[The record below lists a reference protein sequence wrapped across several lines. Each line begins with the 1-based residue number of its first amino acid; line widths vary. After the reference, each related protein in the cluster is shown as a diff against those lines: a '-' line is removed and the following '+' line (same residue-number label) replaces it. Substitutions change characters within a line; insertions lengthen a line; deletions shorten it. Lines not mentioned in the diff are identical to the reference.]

1 MSALFAP
8 PTIGGWGRKKKK
20 KPFRS
25 RVLASDTRI
34 FDCWRVVLYRFLR
47 PFFFLLPPEVAH
59 GLALAGLEAAWRTGL
74 LRAPRGG
81 TPVEVM
87 GLRFPNRVGLAAG
100 MDKDARHVGAW
111 GALGFGFVEV
121 GTVTPRPQSG
131 NPRPRLF
138 RLPAADALINRLGFN
153 NEGAAAAAA
162 RLARHRSGGV
172 VGVNIGKN
180 ATTPPDDAVEDFRQA
195 MRMVYGVADYIAVN
209 VSSPNTAG
217 LRDWQ
222 AAAALDELLAALVAE
237 RERLAAEHGK
247 VVPLAL
253 KLAPDLGAEGLAA
266 AAATVARHPVAA
278 VIATN
283 TTIERSAVAG
293 LPHGQERGGLSG
305 APLRK
310 QSTDMV
316 EALRQLL
323 PASVAIIG
331 VGGISS
337 AADAREKIRAGAD
350 LVQIYTGLVYRGP
363 GLVREI
369 ARGLAE

>member
-1 MSALFAP
+1 
-8 PTIGGWGRKKKK
+8 
-20 KPFRS
+20 
-25 RVLASDTRI
+25 VLASDARI

-74 LRAPRGG
+74 LPAPRGG

-138 RLPAADALINRLGFN
+138 RLPAADALINRMGFN

-162 RLARHRSGGV
+162 RLARRRWAGV

-180 ATTPPDDAVEDFRQA
+180 ATTPPDGAVEDFRQA
-195 MRMVYGVADYIAVN
+195 MRMVYSVADYIAVN
-209 VSSPNTAG
+209 VSSPNTVG

-253 KLAPDLGAEGLAA
+253 KLAPDLGAEDLAA

-310 QSTDMV
+310 QSTHMV

-331 VGGISS
+331 VGGIFS
-337 AADAREKIRAGAD
+337 AVDAREKIRAGAD

-369 ARGLAE
+369 AAGLAE